1 VTIAVRPRQSI
12 RFRGRSFMA
21 LVLAPVA
28 PLGEWLAEIDAA
40 ATRSPG
46 FFSGRAV
53 IIDVSAIKLDKSELT
68 GLISELH
75 ARDIRIMGIEG
86 ADASL
91 LGLGLPPPVSGGKA
105 TSAIEMVEATKVPP
119 PAIQAPPPAQPSA
132 LLIEDSVRSG
142 TSIIHMDGDVT
153 VLGSVASGA
162 EVVSGGSIH
171 VYGALRGRAIAGTT
185 GNARARIFCRRFE
198 AELLAI
204 DGLYKT
210 ADDLGPEHLGQ
221 AVQVSLNGDSLLVK
235 PLD

>member
-53 IIDVSAIKLDKSELT
+53 IIDVSAIKLDKGELT
-68 GLISELH
+68 ALISELH

-105 TSAIEMVEATKVPP
+105 TSAIEMVEATRATP
-119 PAIQAPPPAQPSA
+119 PAIQAPPPAQPST

-171 VYGALRGRAIAGTT
+171 VYGTLRGRAVAGST
-185 GNARARIFCRRFE
+185 GNAKARIFCRKFE
-198 AELLAI
+198 AELVAI

-210 ADDLGPEHLGQ
+210 ADDVDPQLRGRAL
-221 AVQVSLNGDSLLVK
+221 QVSLDQDALVMAA
-235 PLD
+235 LD

>member
-28 PLGEWLAEIDAA
+28 PLGDWLAEIDAA

-68 GLISELH
+68 ALISELH

-105 TSAIEMVEATKVPP
+105 TSAIEMVDATKVPP
-119 PAIQAPPPAQPSA
+119 PAIQAPPPA
-132 LLIEDSVRSG
+132 
-142 TSIIHMDGDVT
+142 
-153 VLGSVASGA
+153 
-162 EVVSGGSIH
+162 
-171 VYGALRGRAIAGTT
+171 
-185 GNARARIFCRRFE
+185 
-198 AELLAI
+198 
-204 DGLYKT
+204 
-210 ADDLGPEHLGQ
+210 
-221 AVQVSLNGDSLLVK
+221 
-235 PLD
+235 

>member
-1 VTIAVRPRQSI
+1 MTIAVRPRQSI

-28 PLGEWLAEIDAA
+28 PLGEWFAEIDLA

-53 IIDVSAIKLDKSELT
+53 IIDVSAIKLDKGELT

-119 PAIQAPPPAQPSA
+119 TAIQAPPPAQPST

-171 VYGALRGRAIAGTT
+171 VYGTLRGRAIAGTT

>member
-1 VTIAVRPRQSI
+1 
-12 RFRGRSFMA
+12 MA
-21 LVLAPVA
+21 
-28 PLGEWLAEIDAA
+28 
-40 ATRSPG
+40 
-46 FFSGRAV
+46 
-53 IIDVSAIKLDKSELT
+53 
-68 GLISELH
+68 

-105 TSAIEMVEATKVPP
+105 TSAIEMVEATRATP
-119 PAIQAPPPAQPSA
+119 PAIQAPPPAQPST

-171 VYGALRGRAIAGTT
+171 VYGTLRGRAIAGTT